1 MEAAGLSIGIAA
13 LFTTC
18 VQCFE
23 YFKAA
28 TTLQADFEILLLKLE
43 IEQERFLVWGEDTG
57 IGNSDWDE
65 NSLFNGD
72 PKRQD
77 LVRRCLDAIRGLLD
91 NAEDLKSKYGV
102 QPTSPVTRSTDHR
115 SISSNALKRLRLRFG
130 RSQDKPTILR
140 KTKWVIH
147 DAAKFGKLI
156 EHLRDL
162 INGLKKDG
170 HGPRDT
176 LQEKVQ
182 TDIAYMIDDIRQLRL
197 LSEAC
202 EDAYPEWS
210 DTARSA
216 IDASELGT
224 EGGYLKNDPLA
235 QLRGTN
241 VMDFD
246 DLPTHFGDEK
256 VFLNPNLQIFFI
268 LTAQCRNQET
278 ELPCEQTGLGRMS
291 FDATKSF
298 IRAMTQNT
306 RSHPGQWIGKLIYP
320 SIFTHMDFGRYEE
333 YLMSIS
339 MREINEGLDTAPSTG
354 RFSVQVYLYCAPC
367 SCQVASA
374 LQVAWSLGQFPYLD
388 VCVRVDYRLQSSC
401 SIASS
406 GINGIQSIISYI
418 KELENLASLGI
429 SQEERL
435 KFIDRQWL
443 EQAVYNYEDETET
456 MSKSPADQVSQ
467 IVKDHT
473 HEQTCAALVIL
484 GEADYC
490 IPLVGAPPFPPLSLG
505 KVPQETELYQMS
517 QQWGQAAVKRHWTR
531 RYMGTYTAMPPP
543 VKKRRLP
550 MTSDTGDGSQQSLP
564 PAKRSATSE
573 LSQIDSQ
580 D

>member
-1 MEAAGLSIGIAA
+1 
-13 LFTTC
+13 
-18 VQCFE
+18 
-23 YFKAA
+23 
-28 TTLQADFEILLLKLE
+28 
-43 IEQERFLVWGEDTG
+43 
-57 IGNSDWDE
+57 
-65 NSLFNGD
+65 
-72 PKRQD
+72 
-77 LVRRCLDAIRGLLD
+77 
-91 NAEDLKSKYGV
+91 
-102 QPTSPVTRSTDHR
+102 
-115 SISSNALKRLRLRFG
+115 
-130 RSQDKPTILR
+130 
-140 KTKWVIH
+140 
-147 DAAKFGKLI
+147 
-156 EHLRDL
+156 
-162 INGLKKDG
+162 
-170 HGPRDT
+170 
-176 LQEKVQ
+176 
-182 TDIAYMIDDIRQLRL
+182 
-197 LSEAC
+197 
-202 EDAYPEWS
+202 
-210 DTARSA
+210 
-216 IDASELGT
+216 
-224 EGGYLKNDPLA
+224 
-235 QLRGTN
+235 
-241 VMDFD
+241 
-246 DLPTHFGDEK
+246 
-256 VFLNPNLQIFFI
+256 
-268 LTAQCRNQET
+268 
-278 ELPCEQTGLGRMS
+278 
-291 FDATKSF
+291 
-298 IRAMTQNT
+298 MTQNT